1 MCAEVTKIFIR
12 VFSLHRA
19 LFFYSLLKEAQPLES
34 KRTVEMGEEH
44 RHRHGDDDD
53 LFEVEEA
60 GERKMLS
67 RYGIWLLVELCKPKE
82 DCPIVCCVNTF
93 FEWQRANMYVIAT
106 SKMVYQVIIFLVSA
120 EKQKHMLWVLIRS
133 ASMRHF

>member
-1 MCAEVTKIFIR
+1 M
-12 VFSLHRA
+12 SD
-19 LFFYSLLKEAQPLES
+19 LFKNHIVGFPKRWLTFYPSLLKEAQPLES

-82 DCPIVCCVNTF
+82 DIPIV
-93 FEWQRANMYVIAT
+93 
-106 SKMVYQVIIFLVSA
+106 S
-120 EKQKHMLWVLIRS
+120 
-133 ASMRHF
+133 

>member
-1 MCAEVTKIFIR
+1 MGLCEPLNPLLNPTLNNTF
-12 VFSLHRA
+12 HP
-19 LFFYSLLKEAQPLES
+19 SLLKEAQPLES

-82 DCPIVCCVNTF
+82 DIPIVC
-93 FEWQRANMYVIAT
+93 
-106 SKMVYQVIIFLVSA
+106 
-120 EKQKHMLWVLIRS
+120 
-133 ASMRHF
+133 

>member
-1 MCAEVTKIFIR
+1 MRKSENY
-12 VFSLHRA
+12 LN
-19 LFFYSLLKEAQPLES
+19 YSLLKEAQPLES

-67 RYGIWLLVELCKPKE
+67 RYGIWLLVELCRPKE
-82 DCPIVCCVNTF
+82 DCPIVCIK
-93 FEWQRANMYVIAT
+93 IACSSET
-106 SKMVYQVIIFLVSA
+106 LRNAAAQ
-120 EKQKHMLWVLIRS
+120 W
-133 ASMRHF
+133 

>member
-1 MCAEVTKIFIR
+1 MYLSA
-12 VFSLHRA
+12 FSTPT
-19 LFFYSLLKEAQPLES
+19 FFTTPRLLKEAQPLES

-67 RYGIWLLVELCKPKE
+67 RYGIWLLVELCAPKE
-82 DCPIVCCVNTF
+82 DIPIV
-93 FEWQRANMYVIAT
+93 RY
-106 SKMVYQVIIFLVSA
+106 
-120 EKQKHMLWVLIRS
+120 
-133 ASMRHF
+133 

>member
-1 MCAEVTKIFIR
+1 M
-12 VFSLHRA
+12 
-19 LFFYSLLKEAQPLES
+19 LKEAQPLES

-67 RYGIWLLVELCKPKE
+67 RYGIWLLVELCKPK
-82 DCPIVCCVNTF
+82 DDIPIVCRMIVCDACFRLNVLLF
-93 FEWQRANMYVIAT
+93 IVGDF
-106 SKMVYQVIIFLVSA
+106 VSA
-120 EKQKHMLWVLIRS
+120 
-133 ASMRHF
+133 